1 MSAPYNVNDLL
12 QKPVYDVSSYGEDLQ
27 LPLGLK
33 KLALQSITWSSLNEL
48 LVVDSDMEN
57 YSRLISDID
66 TLGIMNEGDGVAFDQ
81 TYTWLS
87 DMSAFV
93 YKFNLTLCVALSVTA
108 YTSGNHSIDSVQVII
123 KETLADGTV
132 VSEIANMTKD
142 TGMTNIVAV
151 KDQAVIMTFEGNTP
165 FKVAQGNKVTIQIIL
180 NRTDTLTATSYEGIM
195 PLFYFQIS
203 DLAKTMVESTMQM
216 HLHPALDH
224 AFPVFRDQSIQDE
237 LDYDGVSRDGF
248 DRSHSP

>member
-1 MSAPYNVNDLL
+1 MPAPYNVNDLL
-12 QKPVYDVSSYGEDLQ
+12 LKPVYDVSAYGEDLQ

-33 KLALQSITWSSLNEL
+33 KLTLQSITWSELDEL
-48 LVVDSDMEN
+48 LIVGADLEN

-66 TLGIMNEGDGVAFDQ
+66 SLGIMHEGDGVAFDQ

-93 YKFNLTLCVALSVTA
+93 YKFNITLCVALDVTS
-108 YTSGNHSIDSVQVII
+108 YSSGNHSVESVQIII

-132 VSEIANMTKD
+132 VSEIANLTQD
-142 TGMTNIVAV
+142 TGMTNITAV
-151 KDQAVIMTFEGNTP
+151 KTNAVIMTFEGNTP
-165 FKVAQGNKVTIQIIL
+165 FKVAQGNKVTVRIIL
-180 NRTDTLTATSYEGIM
+180 NRIDTSTATSFEGIM

-203 DLAKTMVESTMQM
+203 DLAKTMIESTMQL

-224 AFPVFRDQSIQDE
+224 SFPIFRDQSSQDE
-237 LDYDGVSRDGF
+237 LDYDGVNREGF

>member
-1 MSAPYNVNDLL
+1 MPPYSVNDLL
-12 QKPVYDVSSYGEDLQ
+12 QKPVYDVSAYGEDLQ
-27 LPLGLK
+27 LPLGTK
-33 KLALQSITWSSLNEL
+33 KLALQAITWSSLDEL
-48 LVVDSDMEN
+48 LVVDADMEN
-57 YSRLISDID
+57 YSRLVSDID
-66 TLGIMNEGDGVAFDQ
+66 SLGIMNEGDGTAFDQ

-108 YTSGNHSIDSVQVII
+108 YTGGNHSIDSVQVII
-123 KETLADGTV
+123 KETLGDGTV
-132 VSEIANMTKD
+132 VSQIANMTKS
-142 TGMTNIVAV
+142 TGMTNITAV

-180 NRTDTLTATSYEGIM
+180 NRTDTGTATSFEGIM
-195 PLFYFQIS
+195 PLFYFQS
-203 DLAKTMVESTMQM
+203 SSLAKTMIESTMQM

-224 AFPVFRDQSIQDE
+224 AFPVFRDQSVQDE
-237 LDYDGVSRDGF
+237 LDYDGVSKEGF

>member
-1 MSAPYNVNDLL
+1 MPAPYSVNDLL

-27 LPLGLK
+27 LPLGTK
-33 KLALQSITWSSLNEL
+33 KLALQSITWSELDEL
-48 LVVDSDMEN
+48 LVVDADMEN
-57 YSRLISDID
+57 YSRLVSDID
-66 TLGIMNEGDGVAFDQ
+66 SLGIMHEGDGVAFDQ

-93 YKFNLTLCVALSVTA
+93 YKFNLTLCVALDVSA
-108 YTSGNHSIDSVQVII
+108 YTGGNHSIDSVQVII
-123 KETLADGTV
+123 KETLADGTLV
-132 VSEIANMTKD
+132 NQIANMTKD
-142 TGMTNIVAV
+142 TGMTNITAV
-151 KDQAVIMTFEGNTP
+151 KTEAVIMTFEGNTP

-180 NRTDTLTATSYEGIM
+180 NRTDSGVATSYEGIM

-237 LDYDGVSRDGF
+237 LDYDGVNREGF
-248 DRSHSP
+248 DRSHSA

>member
-1 MSAPYNVNDLL
+1 MSAPYSVNDLL
-12 QKPVYDVSSYGEDLQ
+12 QKPVYDVSAYGEDLQ
-27 LPLGLK
+27 LPLGTK
-33 KLALQSITWSSLNEL
+33 KLALQAITWSSLDEL
-48 LVVDSDMEN
+48 LVVDADMEN
-57 YSRLISDID
+57 YSRLVSDID
-66 TLGIMNEGDGVAFDQ
+66 SLGIMNEGDGVAFDQ

-108 YTSGNHSIDSVQVII
+108 YSGGNHSIDSVQVII

-132 VSEIANMTKD
+132 VGQIADMTKA
-142 TGMTNIVAV
+142 TGMTNITAV

-180 NRTDTLTATSYEGIM
+180 NRTDSGTATSYEGLM
-195 PLFYFQIS
+195 PFFYFQS
-203 DLAKTMVESTMQM
+203 SSLAKTMIESTMQM

-237 LDYDGVSRDGF
+237 LDYDGVSREGF